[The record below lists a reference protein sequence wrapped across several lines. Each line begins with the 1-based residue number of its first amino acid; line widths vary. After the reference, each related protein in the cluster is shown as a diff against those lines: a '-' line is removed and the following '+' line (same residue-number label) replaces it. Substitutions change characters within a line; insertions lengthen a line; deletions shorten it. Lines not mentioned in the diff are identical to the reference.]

1 MRHVAAFLLSIVF
14 HVFLL
19 YSTISSIK
27 KIPSEK
33 YSDNRAK
40 IKVLEKENK
49 TIVKNDNMSSSK
61 SKIAVKHKTK
71 KTKKIKC
78 EKYYTGVGIMTQPD
92 TCIITRVYKG
102 YSAHK
107 AGLISGDIIIS
118 PDCSSIRGPEGSI
131 IKIKIMRETKII
143 DLNITRE
150 KICEQNNTRP

>member
-1 MRHVAAFLLSIVF
+1 MRHVATFLLSVIF

-19 YSTISSIK
+19 YSTTYSIK
-27 KIPSEK
+27 KTPSEK

-49 TIVKNDNMSSSK
+49 TIVKNDNLSSSK

-71 KTKKIKC
+71 KIKC
-78 EKYYTGVGIMTQPD
+78 EKYYTGIGIMTQPHA
-92 TCIITRVYKG
+92 CIITRVYKG

-131 IKIKIMRETKII
+131 IKMKIMREAKNI

-150 KICEQNNTRP
+150 KICEQNSTRP